1 MAQRHDMAE
10 LERAWTGIAG
20 RLRAYFVCRAGPT
33 DADDLLQD
41 CFLRAMGSWNGFAG
55 RGRCE
60 GWLWRIAVR
69 TAADAYR
76 RRPRGTA
83 PWPDGFDPPAPP
95 ADADA
100 LAADAG
106 RDGPGATADAAWAA
120 VERLDPPQRE
130 VMALRFAAGL
140 AYDEIADALD
150 VPVGTV
156 RSRLHRAI
164 AAVRDRVQR

>member
-10 LERAWTGIAG
+10 LEQAWAGIAD

-83 PWPDGFDPPAPP
+83 PWPDGFDPAAPQ
-95 ADADA
+95 
-100 LAADAG
+100 AA
-106 RDGPGATADAAWAA
+106 ATAEAGPSAEAEAVWAA
-120 VERLDPPQRE
+120 VGRLDPPQRE
-130 VMALRFAAGL
+130 VLALRFAADL
-140 AYDEIADALD
+140 SYAEIADALD

-164 AAVRDRVQR
+164 AGVRDRISRADET